1 MITAPLGRPRKVPK
15 SGAAI
20 RKPRRPNG
28 LVSLC
33 INRGRYQSILPVSA
47 ATPQF
52 RALSA
57 QKKDSGSARQGETA
71 NTKTCNRPNRLN
83 LLNWTA
89 PGGCRSNYL
98 RFFLTEQ
105 VQLRQALTT
114 SSPFESS
121 PRRPPPRP
129 SPLAKS
135 ISTLTSQPA

>member
-1 MITAPLGRPRKVPK
+1 MITAPLGRPRKVPN
-15 SGAAI
+15 SGASI

-33 INRGRYQSILPVSA
+33 INRGRYQTILAVSA

-83 LLNWTA
+83 LLVLTA
-89 PGGCRSNYL
+89 LPFQRSNYL
-98 RFFLTEQ
+98 RK
-105 VQLRQALTT
+105 LRV
-114 SSPFESS
+114 
-121 PRRPPPRP
+121 R
-129 SPLAKS
+129 
-135 ISTLTSQPA
+135 